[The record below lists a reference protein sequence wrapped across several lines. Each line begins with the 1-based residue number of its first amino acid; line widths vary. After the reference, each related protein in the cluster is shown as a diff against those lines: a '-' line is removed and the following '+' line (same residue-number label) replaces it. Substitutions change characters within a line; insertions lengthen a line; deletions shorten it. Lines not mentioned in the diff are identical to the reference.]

1 MRDGILMAD
10 RQKVN
15 MSAGS
20 EDTAALIAKFTPMIR
35 AKAARMKTG
44 SIETDDLVSEGFLG
58 LLSAIRCY
66 KPEKGSFGAFASV
79 CIANRMKNAVTR
91 SVSKGAVPVSDDFD
105 FSELADDAAGTEELV
120 IMKEQNSEIYS
131 QIENI
136 LSGME
141 RFTSIGTILPPL
153 VTSKSK

>member
-79 CIANRMKNAVTR
+79 CIAVMTEI
-91 SVSKGAVPVSDDFD
+91 SLSSDLPPKISATF
-105 FSELADDAAGTEELV
+105 FF
-120 IMKEQNSEIYS
+120 IP
-131 QIENI
+131 
-136 LSGME
+136 
-141 RFTSIGTILPPL
+141 FTSKFYLSII
-153 VTSKSK
+153 